1 MHPAWAACATT
12 CHFQSRSLC
21 KAAERPDVDTSKRNM
36 RKDAVNTWPIKQNPV
51 YTSKLQFG
59 NKNSFLCT

>member
-1 MHPAWAACATT
+1 MHRAWAACATT

-36 RKDAVNTWPIKQNPV
+36 REDAVNTSPIP
-51 YTSKLQFG
+51 TE
-59 NKNSFLCT
+59 NKTPFTRASYNL